1 MASRRALMRFSLR
14 SAPAAAARRTAPL
27 HFAAPAARAPSAA
40 AFQPAVQ
47 KQQLTQIRWHSA
59 EHGSK
64 SKVYDFNG
72 IKQMLSNP
80 AADRVLIDVREPHEF
95 AGGFIPTAHNMP
107 IASVPEGIFLPAD
120 EFEDRFGFQKPTA
133 GNEVVF
139 YCKAGVRSS
148 SAAQLAQQAG
158 YERVGEYRGSWLD
171 WVKNGGETSE
181 GPK

>member
-1 MASRRALMRFSLR
+1 MRFSLR
-14 SAPAAAARRTAPL
+14 SATTAAVRRAAPL
-27 HFAAPAARAPSAA
+27 HFATPARASSAA
-40 AFQPAVQ
+40 VAQPVVQ
-47 KQQLTQIRWHSA
+47 KQLTQIRWHSA

-64 SKVYDFNG
+64 SKVYDFNS
-72 IKQMLSNP
+72 IKQLLDNP
-80 AADRVLIDVREPHEF
+80 APDRTLIDVREPHEF
-95 AGGFIPTAHNMP
+95 AGGFIPTAYNMP
-107 IASVPEGIFLPAD
+107 IASVPEGIFLPAE
-120 EFEDRFGFQKPTA
+120 EFEERFGFEKPPA
-133 GNEVVF
+133 GNELVF

>member
-1 MASRRALMRFSLR
+1 MASRRALMRISLR
-14 SAPAAAARRTAPL
+14 SATASCRAASFRLAAAP
-27 HFAAPAARAPSAA
+27 ARAPSAA
-40 AFQPAVQ
+40 AVFQPAAAVQ
-47 KQQLTQIRWHSA
+47 KQVTQIRWHSA

-72 IKQMLSNP
+72 IKQLLSNP
-80 AADRVLIDVREPHEF
+80 APDRVLIDVREPHEF

-107 IASVPEGIFLPAD
+107 IGSAPEGIFLPAD
-120 EFEDRFGFQKPTA
+120 EFEERFGFQKPTA

-148 SAAQLAQQAG
+148 SAAALAQQAG

-171 WVKNGGETSE
+171 WCKNGGETSE